1 MLDLIKNNKIVLIVA
16 GILIA
21 GAAWYGTRTPSAT
34 ETAILTGEVVS
45 SAAQE
50 SEREAIDSL
59 LRMRAIELSGAIF
72 SDPAFLSLQDFRT
85 EIVQEPVGR
94 RNPFAPFDV
103 SSTTVTATTTRT
115 SPPAPMSPPP
125 ASRKA
130 PTE

>member
-1 MLDLIKNNKIVLIVA
+1 MVDLIKNNKIVLIVA
-16 GILIA
+16 GVLIA

-94 RNPFAPFDV
+94 RNPFAPFDA
-103 SSTTVTATTTRT
+103 SSTVATSTSSQTSTAK
-115 SPPAPMSPPP
+115 PPAP
-125 ASRKA
+125 RKA